1 MAQIVDQYMKL
12 VPSKAATGEYVL
24 PNRSVIE
31 YDNTK
36 FFKILFGGDYLTAV
50 RMRGAQSLRATEERA
65 VDRLDGVIPVVEDW
79 HTRMTLV
86 KVGNTFTALY
96 VILWPSDN

>member
-1 MAQIVDQYMKL
+1 MLLLNENKLDEMAQIIDHHMKL
-12 VPSKAATGEYVL
+12 VPTKVAAGEYIL
-24 PNRSVIE
+24 PNRSTLE
-31 YDNTK
+31 YDDTR

-50 RMRGAQSLRATEERA
+50 RMRGAQSLRATEVKA

-86 KVGNTFTALY
+86 KVYLL
-96 VILWPSDN
+96 I